1 MLKKYVYF
9 VLFLLLP
16 SIVSGREIT
25 DMAGRKIS
33 VPEKISRVYGVSPPV
48 TNLIYSIDP
57 NLIAALNSPVIN
69 EEKTMLRPEYKNLPV
84 AGGIFGQGRSLNM
97 ETIIG
102 LKPDLVI
109 FWALK
114 DGGVNSQYAEKMKDA
129 GIPSVFLDL
138 DRLEAYPKAYRFLG
152 DILGRKER
160 CEALASYSEESMK
173 SVAAAVSG
181 IPEKERTTVYYAEG
195 TDGLSTERSSSLH
208 AELIF
213 LAGGRNVHQG
223 DAPDHYGMEK
233 ISLEQVMLYD
243 PEVILVQEKAFFDS
257 VFSDKRWQSVKAVK
271 NKRVYLIPRSPFNWF
286 DRPPSFMRAL
296 GLKWLANIL
305 YPSRYPIDPAAETKK
320 FYGIYLGMELKD
332 TQTRE
337 ILGL

>member
-1 MLKKYVYF
+1 MLKKCICFALF
-9 VLFLLLP
+9 VLLP
-16 SIVSGREIT
+16 SIVFAREIT
-25 DMAGRKIS
+25 DMAGRKVS
-33 VPEKISRVYGVSPPV
+33 VTEKINRVYGVSPPV
-48 TNLIYSIDP
+48 SYLIYSIDP
-57 NLIAALNSPVIN
+57 SLVAALNLPVRN
-69 EEKTMLRPEYKNLPV
+69 EEKNMLKPEYTNLPV

-102 LKPDLVI
+102 LKPDLAI

-114 DGGVNSQYAEKMKDA
+114 DSGVNSQYAEKMQNA

-138 DRLEAYPKAYRFLG
+138 DRLEAYPRAYRFLG
-152 DILGRKER
+152 EILGRKER
-160 CEALASYSEESMK
+160 CEMLASYVEESTK

-181 IPEKERTTVYYAEG
+181 IPEKEKTTVYYAEG

-271 NKRVYLIPRSPFNWF
+271 NKRVYLIPRNPFNWF
-286 DRPPSFMRAL
+286 DRPPSFMRAM

-305 YPSRYPIDPAAETKK
+305 YPSRYRMDPAAETKK
-320 FYGIYLGMELKD
+320 FYDIYLGMELKD
-332 TQTRE
+332 SQTRE